1 MVKKKIIL
9 TKGEIAELSQEE
21 VYKRFEKLLHKICN
35 KFYIFERNSD
45 GHDELFSIA
54 LIAFV
59 RAFDK
64 YDYAKGTAFSSY
76 LESVTKLAILHEYQL
91 KGIPNEFKPVSENGE
106 VAKYGN
112 KYLLMTVAGAGE
124 SPISNNKFRRADE
137 GESRL
142 LDYIPDNSSERKIDL
157 FLSNKEIED
166 VFERILN
173 TKRNKPFKNAFIDYM
188 NGKTQLQIS
197 EKYGFSQSYL
207 SRRLNSI
214 VKEIKNYYLQ
224 LI

>member
-1 MVKKKIIL
+1 M
-9 TKGEIAELSQEE
+9 
-21 VYKRFEKLLHKICN
+21 
-35 KFYIFERNSD
+35 
-45 GHDELFSIA
+45 A
-54 LIAFV
+54 LIKRKGFGQVEPNHLSAQRTGQIYAQLPADEAMEILENGQYV
-59 RAFDK
+59 K

-112 KYLLMTVAGAGE
+112 KYLLMTVAGARE

-137 GESRL
+137 GESHL
-142 LDYIPDNSSERKIDL
+142 LDYIPDNSSEEKIEL
-157 FLSNKEIED
+157 FLSNEEIED
-166 VFERILN
+166 IFERILN

-207 SRRLNSI
+207 SRRLNII

>member
-9 TKGEIAELSQEE
+9 TKGEITELSQEE

-35 KFYIFERNSD
+35 KFYKFERNSD

-59 RAFDK
+59 IAYND
-64 YDYAKGTAFSSY
+64 YDYTTGISFYSY
-76 LESVTKLAILHEYQL
+76 LEMITTSKILQEYQL
-91 KGIPNEFKPVSENGE
+91 KGIPDKFKPVSENGK
-106 VAKYGN
+106 VVKYGN
-112 KYLLMTVAGAGE
+112 KYLIMTVAGAGE
-124 SPISNNKFRRADE
+124 SPVSNNKFRRTDE

-157 FLSNKEIED
+157 FLSNEEIED

-173 TKRNKPFKNAFIDYM
+173 TKRNKPFKNVFIDYM
-188 NGKTQLQIS
+188 NGKTQVQLS

-214 VKEIKNYYLQ
+214 VKEIKNYYLH

>member
-21 VYKRFEKLLHKICN
+21 VYKKFEKLLHKICN
-35 KFYIFERNSD
+35 KFYKFERNSD

-59 RAFDK
+59 IAYNN
-64 YDYAKGTAFSSY
+64 YDYTTEVSFYSY
-76 LESVTKLAILHEYQL
+76 LEMITTSKILQEYQL
-91 KGIPNEFKPVSENGE
+91 KGIPDKFKPVSENGD

-112 KYLLMTVAGAGE
+112 KYLIMTVAGAGE

-157 FLSNKEIED
+157 FLSNEEIED

-188 NGKTQLQIS
+188 NGKTQVQLS

-214 VKEIKNYYLQ
+214 VKDIKNYYLQ

>member
-21 VYKRFEKLLHKICN
+21 VYKKFEKLLHKICN
-35 KFYIFERNSD
+35 KFYKFERNSD

-59 RAFDK
+59 IAYNN
-64 YDYAKGTAFSSY
+64 YDYTTGVSFYSY
-76 LESVTKLAILHEYQL
+76 LEMITTSKILQEYQL
-91 KGIPNEFKPVSENGE
+91 KGIPDKFKPVSENGD
-106 VAKYGN
+106 VSKYDN
-112 KYLLMTVAGAGE
+112 KYLIMTVAGAGE
-124 SPISNNKFRRADE
+124 SPVSNNKFRRTDE

-157 FLSNKEIED
+157 FLSNEEIED

-173 TKRNKPFKNAFIDYM
+173 TKRNKPFKNVFIDYM
-188 NGKTQLQIS
+188 NGKTQVQLI

-214 VKEIKNYYLQ
+214 VKEIKNYYLH